1 MLECSASQEERVDML
16 NTALIEKGVV
26 TSTSHY
32 ELRQAPVADAQQQ
45 PAAQLDALMGEADEG
60 GVVL

>member
-1 MLECSASQEERVDML
+1 MLECSASQEERIDML

-26 TSTSHY
+26 ASTRHY
-32 ELRQAPVADAQQQ
+32 EPRQTPNAEAQQQ
-45 PAAQLDALMGEADEG
+45 PAPQLDAFMGDENE

>member
-26 TSTSHY
+26 ASTSHY
-32 ELRQAPVADAQQQ
+32 ELRQAPVADAQRQ
-45 PAAQLDALMGEADEG
+45 PAAQLDALMGEDDEE

>member
-1 MLECSASQEERVDML
+1 MLECSASQEERVEML

-26 TSTSHY
+26 ASTSHY
-32 ELRQAPVADAQQQ
+32 DIRQAPAADAQQQ
-45 PAAQLDALMGEADEG
+45 TPAQLDALMGEEDEE

>member
-1 MLECSASQEERVDML
+1 ML

>member
-1 MLECSASQEERVDML
+1 ML

-26 TSTSHY
+26 ASASHY
-32 ELRQAPVADAQQQ
+32 EPRQASVADAQQQ
-45 PAAQLDALMGEADEG
+45 PAPQLDGLMGENNEE